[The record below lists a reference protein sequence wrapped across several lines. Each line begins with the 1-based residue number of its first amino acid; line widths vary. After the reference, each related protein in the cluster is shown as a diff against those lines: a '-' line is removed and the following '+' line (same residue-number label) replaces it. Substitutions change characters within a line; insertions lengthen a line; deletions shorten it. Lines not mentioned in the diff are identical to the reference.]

1 MPIAMTPSTRSEAP
15 SQHLAPTEPAHD
27 KWTWV
32 VFAVLFA
39 LLVVSRF
46 ATPEAASVL
55 AAGKSVLVA
64 SPVPA
69 RQTNAWPHHTTY
81 YTSSTAPVVVQQ

>member
-1 MPIAMTPSTRSEAP
+1 MPVAMTPGTRSEAP

-46 ATPEAASVL
+46 AALEAASGM

-64 SPVPA
+64 HPAPA
-69 RQTNAWPHHTTY
+69 RPANAWPHHTTY
-81 YTSSTAPVVVQQ
+81 YTSSAAPVVVQQ